1 MLAKYA
7 SPCAYC
13 GEPVKPGRDEYDYET
28 KVSWHLECKEHADSQ
43 PDPKQR
49 ALADR
54 LGYITFEPEL
64 SAWGLLRLMHRADR
78 G

>member
-1 MLAKYA
+1 MIAKY
-7 SPCAYC
+7 PTKCLYC
-13 GEPVKPGRDEYDYET
+13 GEPVKVGRDEYDYET
-28 KVSWHLECKEHADSQ
+28 KRAWHLECKENADSQ

-54 LGYITFEPEL
+54 LGYITFSPDL
-64 SAWGLLRLMHRADR
+64 PADGLLRSLRLADR